1 MATTTKTS
9 AKSASK
15 PSAKKSSAKKM
26 TKKEQA
32 AAAKAKAQ
40 KAQEPQM
47 LKILRNDA
55 YFVLLFQLR
64 QELVRMIWLHIQQI
78 PPPLIVESQHLS
90 PVLAV
95 ALN

>member
-47 LKILRNDA
+47 LKILRMMLTSGISA
-55 YFVLLFQLR
+55 
-64 QELVRMIWLHIQQI
+64 
-78 PPPLIVESQHLS
+78 PPSKAAIRPF
-90 PVLAV
+90 
-95 ALN
+95 